1 MARARAQRRTNV
13 KLSFCLTVLLTL
25 SGCVRPRSALP
36 PAEVGAVDAS
46 LGPGDAFDVRVF
58 GEKELSG
65 DYQVSNDGSIFFP
78 LIGRLQVAGKDSH
91 VVAEEI
97 ATALKQKDILR
108 DPHVTVRVRET
119 MSKRFSVLGAVAKP
133 GTLSMVPGMTIVQA
147 ISQAGGFTPLASKD
161 ETVVTR
167 RSGGKLHRYR
177 VTVTEIT
184 RGNADD
190 FVVSPGDIIFVP
202 ERVF

>member
-1 MARARAQRRTNV
+1 M
-13 KLSFCLTVLLTL
+13 KLSFCLTVLLAH
-25 SGCVRPRSALP
+25 SGCVRSSTVLP
-36 PAEVGAVDAS
+36 PTELGTVDAS

-65 DYQVSNDGSIFFP
+65 DYQVANDGSIFFP
-78 LIGRLQVAGKDSH
+78 LIGRLHVAGKDSH
-91 VVAEEI
+91 VVSEEI

-167 RSGGKLHRYR
+167 RSGGKLNRYR
-177 VTVTEIT
+177 VVVTEIT